1 MLLKKIDLLRCAFM
15 LVFVV
20 PSMLVSSPANARQVR
35 QVEWSTSA
43 SNLES
48 RLDQDFAFSCPS
60 GGSVGT
66 IWGTDLYTTDS
77 SICTAAAHAGLINVR
92 DGGQV
97 TIRIRPGADFYNP
110 SKRNN
115 ISSSSYGSYRASFV
129 FLDGN
134 GQPLSSDKQVM
145 VIAWSSSASSIE
157 TRLDQ
162 EFVFDCPRN
171 GVISNVWGTN
181 LYTSDS
187 SICSAAV
194 HQGIISNAR
203 GGRVTI
209 LIRPGASSYR
219 GTLRNGVKSANYGEY
234 RSSFSFVTKRGTLQ
248 PTSSEEVTG
257 VKPSSD
263 RVGNCQDDDRAF
275 VIAETRNFFVSICG
289 KNKPSYYIGTAKDTG
304 SSIRL
309 SVSSSSAKK
318 YTIKN
323 RGVAYVLTPQSL
335 TITQNGKVLQQDPII
350 SSQWQ

>member
-20 PSMLVSSPANARQVR
+20 PSMLISSLANAKDVVENDRYTGRGKIITVKSEKVVLRDLSPQKLDAFALADVSTNIFFSNRLFARQIR

-43 SNLES
+43 SDLAS
-48 RLDQDFAFSCPS
+48 RLDQDFTFSCPS

-66 IWGTDLYTTDS
+66 IWGTDLYTTGS
-77 SICTAAAHAGLINVR
+77 SICTAAAHSGLINVR

-110 SKRNN
+110 SKRHN
-115 ISSSSYGSYRASFV
+115 ISSNRYGNYGASFV
-129 FLDGN
+129 FLDAN
-134 GQPLSSDKQVM
+134 GQPLSSDKQIM
-145 VIAWSSSASSIE
+145 IIEWSSSASDVE

-181 LYTSDS
+181 LYTSGS

-219 GTLRNGVKSANYGEY
+219 GTLRNGVKSSSYGEY
-234 RSSFSFVTKRGTLQ
+234 RSSFSFVINR
-248 PTSSEEVTG
+248 
-257 VKPSSD
+257 
-263 RVGNCQDDDRAF
+263 
-275 VIAETRNFFVSICG
+275 
-289 KNKPSYYIGTAKDTG
+289 G
-304 SSIRL
+304 SS
-309 SVSSSSAKK
+309 
-318 YTIKN
+318 
-323 RGVAYVLTPQSL
+323 Q
-335 TITQNGKVLQQDPII
+335 PIP
-350 SSQWQ
+350 SGQVVGDN